1 MIILDPA
8 PRISEIELFPENTL
22 STSAMVYPILENE
35 NISPGFYRM
44 VLDIST
50 DSSLPVPGQFYN
62 LRCGETKDP
71 LLRRPFSVHRVS
83 KENGSVRLEI
93 LYRVVG
99 KGTAWLSGRKK
110 GERLDTI
117 GPLGN
122 GFLMR
127 EGIQNVALVA
137 RGIGIAPLYAVGDA
151 LRKENPKVRIHVL
164 MGARYADRIFYQEEL
179 EKLGDLY
186 LYTDDGSLGYHG
198 RAPQLLLHLLETDRL
213 PRGFDLYACGPVP
226 MMRDLAGIAERF
238 SLSGQVALETHM
250 GCGFGACLSCAIPLK
265 PKAVKTCAAWHKPAL
280 QWSEDRS
287 TVYSLICKDGPVYDI
302 REVDWDEWL
311 A

>member
-1 MIILDPA
+1 MI
-8 PRISEIELFPENTL
+8 
-22 STSAMVYPILENE
+22 YPVLENE

-164 MGARYADRIFYQEEL
+164 MGVRYADRIFYQEEL
-179 EKLGDLY
+179 EKLGNLY